1 MSTKCLLKLET
12 VDFLRPEYF
21 NPVSEDYIP
30 DLGIV
35 NIISIEEL
43 TLNDAKAI
51 YRFLKK
57 NKNRFNEVDIDI
69 QLTSKII
76 INPKIISSI
85 KSVFGFDL
93 VYNTSSKFN
102 LIHAIL
108 KKMRIEM
115 YDNYLQ
121 AIIHD
126 ENIEMKYF
134 YAAES
139 LVELMY
145 ENYDHFD
152 SEESDE
158 LKDVYNQI
166 ENLQGLINLPEIE
179 YEFKQ
184 SENYEPNVTNIIQ
197 SHLL

>member
-1 MSTKCLLKLET
+1 
-12 VDFLRPEYF
+12 
-21 NPVSEDYIP
+21 
-30 DLGIV
+30 
-35 NIISIEEL
+35 
-43 TLNDAKAI
+43 
-51 YRFLKK
+51 
-57 NKNRFNEVDIDI
+57 
-69 QLTSKII
+69 
-76 INPKIISSI
+76 
-85 KSVFGFDL
+85 
-93 VYNTSSKFN
+93 
-102 LIHAIL
+102 
-108 KKMRIEM
+108 MRIEM